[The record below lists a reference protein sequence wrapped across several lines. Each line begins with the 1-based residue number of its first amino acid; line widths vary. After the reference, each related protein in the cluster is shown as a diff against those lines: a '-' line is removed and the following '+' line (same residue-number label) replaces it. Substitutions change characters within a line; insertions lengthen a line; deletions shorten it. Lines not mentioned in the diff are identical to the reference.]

1 MEYVSQGIFPM
12 AVLPE
17 GMTKYSMQVKDILS
31 SKGVLYMVTV
41 MDNDPQEILDTL
53 ARDGIQG
60 A

>member
-1 MEYVSQGIFPM
+1 M
-12 AVLPE
+12 ALRPE
-17 GMTKYSMQVKDILS
+17 GVTTCSVQMKDILS